1 MRYRVS
7 LLSFLL
13 AADLSA
19 QVGAGVGN
27 PGSGNKAALSIAP
40 ATRNSGQQGQGQ
52 RGPVGPGWGGR
63 RWVGGGWW
71 GGGYWG
77 NDSAARQSTPSV
89 GEAKAPKEDKLKEL
103 IISPVYEP
111 AKVNPKMIEIP

>member
-1 MRYRVS
+1 MRRS
-7 LLSFLL
+7 LALVCLVGCSCVLL
-13 AADLSA
+13 AQSGVRGGYRGSGQRSVVSGSGAASA
-19 QVGAGVGN
+19 QGG
-27 PGSGNKAALSIAP
+27 
-40 ATRNSGQQGQGQ
+40 RGQV
-52 RGPVGPGWGGR
+52 RPGWGGR

-77 NDSAARQSTPSV
+77 DSAPARPV
-89 GEAKAPKEDKLKEL
+89 AEEKAATKEDKLKEL

>member
-1 MRYRVS
+1 MRYRVP
-7 LLSFLL
+7 LLV
-13 AADLSA
+13 LSTVA
-19 QVGAGVGN
+19 GLFGQAGVGSA
-27 PGSGNKAALSIAP
+27 GGGNRAALSVTQTAP
-40 ATRNSGQQGQGQ
+40 KPAA

-71 GGGYWG
+71 GGGYWR
-77 NDSAARQSTPSV
+77 DSVPARTS
-89 GEAKAPKEDKLKEL
+89 GEKKAEAKEDKLKEL

>member
-1 MRYRVS
+1 MRRS
-7 LLSFLL
+7 LALVCLFGCSCVLL
-13 AADLSA
+13 AQSGVRGAYSGDGNRSVVSGGGSA
-19 QVGAGVGN
+19 QAQ
-27 PGSGNKAALSIAP
+27 S
-40 ATRNSGQQGQGQ
+40 GQGQ
-52 RGPVGPGWGGR
+52 HRPGWGGR

-77 NDSAARQSTPSV
+77 NDASARPTA
-89 GEAKAPKEDKLKEL
+89 EEKAAPKEDKLKEL